1 MFIVALLLLHL
12 LELRL
17 NVLGQIINR
26 DSVLLYSVI
35 FLLVSGLVVIQLVIY
50 FIDLLAGL
58 VVSLQSFVLLGLD
71 EIMYGG
77 AGLADVVH
85 DVVGCVLDAG
95 LGVLKVLDLL
105 LQILVLDV
113 LQLLN
118 LIVVFFKHCLMRL
131 DHILMVGLQ
140 QLKSLCIKLK

>member
-1 MFIVALLLLHL
+1 MLREIV
-12 LELRL
+12 
-17 NVLGQIINR
+17 NCT
-26 DSVLLYSVI
+26 SVLLDGI
-35 FLLVSGLVVIQLVIY
+35 ILLLVSGLMIIQLVIY
-50 FIDLLAGL
+50 LLDLLTRL
-58 VVSLQSFVLLGLD
+58 RVSLQSFVLLRLD
-71 EIMYGG
+71 QVVDAG

-85 DVVGCVLDAG
+85 DVVGGVLDAG

-118 LIVVFFKHCLMRL
+118 LIVVLLKHCLVRL

-140 QLKSLCIKLK
+140 QLKSLCIRLK

>member
-1 MFIVALLLLHL
+1 MLREIV
-12 LELRL
+12 
-17 NVLGQIINR
+17 NCT
-26 DSVLLYSVI
+26 SVLLDSI
-35 FLLVSGLVVIQLVIY
+35 ILLLVSGLMIIQLVI
-50 FIDLLAGL
+50 DLLDL
-58 VVSLQSFVLLGLD
+58 LTRLRVSLQSFVLLRLD
-71 EIMYGG
+71 QVVDAG

-85 DVVGCVLDAG
+85 DVVGGVLDAG

-118 LIVVFFKHCLMRL
+118 LIVVLLKHCLVRL

-140 QLKSLCIKLK
+140 QLKSLCIRLK

>member
-1 MFIVALLLLHL
+1 MLREIV
-12 LELRL
+12 
-17 NVLGQIINR
+17 NCT
-26 DSVLLYSVI
+26 SVLLDGI
-35 FLLVSGLVVIQLVIY
+35 ILLLVSGLMIIQLVI
-50 FIDLLAGL
+50 DLLDL
-58 VVSLQSFVLLGLD
+58 LTRLRVSLQSFVLLCLD
-71 EIMYGG
+71 QVVDAG

-85 DVVGCVLDAG
+85 DVVGGVLDAG

-118 LIVVFFKHCLMRL
+118 LIVVLLKHCLVRL

-140 QLKSLCIKLK
+140 QLKSLCIRLK

>member
-1 MFIVALLLLHL
+1 MLREIV
-12 LELRL
+12 
-17 NVLGQIINR
+17 NCT
-26 DSVLLYSVI
+26 SVLLDGI
-35 FLLVSGLVVIQLVIY
+35 ILLLVSGLMIIQLVIY
-50 FIDLLAGL
+50 LLDLLTRL
-58 VVSLQSFVLLGLD
+58 RVSLQSFVLLRLD
-71 EIMYGG
+71 QVVDAG

-85 DVVGCVLDAG
+85 DVVGGVLDAG

-118 LIVVFFKHCLMRL
+118 LIVVLLKHCLVRL

-140 QLKSLCIKLK
+140 QLKSL

>member
-1 MFIVALLLLHL
+1 MI
-12 LELRL
+12 
-17 NVLGQIINR
+17 
-26 DSVLLYSVI
+26 
-35 FLLVSGLVVIQLVIY
+35 IQLVI
-50 FIDLLAGL
+50 DLLNL
-58 VVSLQSFVLLGLD
+58 LTRLRVSLQSFVLLRLD
-71 EIMYGG
+71 QVVDAG

-85 DVVGCVLDAG
+85 DVVGGVLDAG

-118 LIVVFFKHCLMRL
+118 LIVVLLKHCLMRL

-140 QLKSLCIKLK
+140 QLKSF

>member
-1 MFIVALLLLHL
+1 MLREIV
-12 LELRL
+12 
-17 NVLGQIINR
+17 NCT
-26 DSVLLYSVI
+26 SVLLDGI
-35 FLLVSGLVVIQLVIY
+35 ILLLVSGLMIIQFV
-50 FIDLLAGL
+50 IDLLDL
-58 VVSLQSFVLLGLD
+58 LTRLRVSLQSFVLLCLD
-71 EIMYGG
+71 QVVDAG

-85 DVVGCVLDAG
+85 DVVGGVLDAG

-118 LIVVFFKHCLMRL
+118 LIVVLLKHCLVRL

-140 QLKSLCIKLK
+140 QLKSF

>member
-1 MFIVALLLLHL
+1 MLREIV
-12 LELRL
+12 
-17 NVLGQIINR
+17 NCT
-26 DSVLLYSVI
+26 SVLLDGI
-35 FLLVSGLVVIQLVIY
+35 ILLLVSGLMIIQLVIY
-50 FIDLLAGL
+50 LLNL
-58 VVSLQSFVLLGLD
+58 LTRFRVSLQSFVLLRLD
-71 EIMYGG
+71 QVVDAG

-85 DVVGCVLDAG
+85 DVVGGVLDAG

-118 LIVVFFKHCLMRL
+118 LIVVLLKHCLVRL

-140 QLKSLCIKLK
+140 QLKSF

>member
-1 MFIVALLLLHL
+1 MS
-12 LELRL
+12 LERL
-17 NVLGQIINR
+17 I
-26 DSVLLYSVI
+26 
-35 FLLVSGLVVIQLVIY
+35 
-50 FIDLLAGL
+50 
-58 VVSLQSFVLLGLD
+58 LLGLNQVVD
-71 EIMYGG
+71 AG
-77 AGLADVVH
+77 AGLGDVVH

-118 LIVVFFKHCLMRL
+118 LIVVLLKHCLVRL

-140 QLKSLCIKLK
+140 QLKSLCIRLK

>member
-1 MFIVALLLLHL
+1 MLREIV
-12 LELRL
+12 
-17 NVLGQIINR
+17 NCT
-26 DSVLLYSVI
+26 SVLLDGI
-35 FLLVSGLVVIQLVIY
+35 ILLLVSGLMIIQLVIY
-50 FIDLLAGL
+50 LLNL
-58 VVSLQSFVLLGLD
+58 LTRLRVSLQSFVLLRLD
-71 EIMYGG
+71 QVVDAG

-85 DVVGCVLDAG
+85 DVVGGVLDAG

-118 LIVVFFKHCLMRL
+118 LIVVLLKHCLMRL

-140 QLKSLCIKLK
+140 QLKSLCIRLK

>member
-1 MFIVALLLLHL
+1 MLREIV
-12 LELRL
+12 
-17 NVLGQIINR
+17 NCT
-26 DSVLLYSVI
+26 SVLLDGI
-35 FLLVSGLVVIQLVIY
+35 ILLLVSGLMIIQLVI
-50 FIDLLAGL
+50 DLLDL
-58 VVSLQSFVLLGLD
+58 LTRLCVSLQSFVLLCLD
-71 EIMYGG
+71 QVVDAG

-85 DVVGCVLDAG
+85 DVVGGVLDAG

-118 LIVVFFKHCLMRL
+118 LIVVLLKHCLVRL

-140 QLKSLCIKLK
+140 QLKSL

>member
-1 MFIVALLLLHL
+1 MLREIV
-12 LELRL
+12 
-17 NVLGQIINR
+17 NCT
-26 DSVLLYSVI
+26 SVLLDSI
-35 FLLVSGLVVIQLVIY
+35 ILLLVSGLMIIQLVI
-50 FIDLLAGL
+50 DLLDL
-58 VVSLQSFVLLGLD
+58 LTRLRVSLQSFVLLRLD
-71 EIMYGG
+71 QVVDAG

-85 DVVGCVLDAG
+85 DVVGGVLDAG

-118 LIVVFFKHCLMRL
+118 LIVVLLKHCLVRL

-140 QLKSLCIKLK
+140 QLKSF

>member
-1 MFIVALLLLHL
+1 MLREIV
-12 LELRL
+12 
-17 NVLGQIINR
+17 NCT
-26 DSVLLYSVI
+26 SVLLDGI
-35 FLLVSGLVVIQLVIY
+35 ILLLVSGLMIIQLVI
-50 FIDLLAGL
+50 DLLNL
-58 VVSLQSFVLLGLD
+58 LTRLRVSLQSFVLLRLD
-71 EIMYGG
+71 QVVDAG

-85 DVVGCVLDAG
+85 DVVGGVLDAG

-118 LIVVFFKHCLMRL
+118 LIVVLLKHCLVRL

-140 QLKSLCIKLK
+140 QLKSF

>member
-1 MFIVALLLLHL
+1 MLREIV
-12 LELRL
+12 
-17 NVLGQIINR
+17 NCT
-26 DSVLLYSVI
+26 SVLLDGI
-35 FLLVSGLVVIQLVIY
+35 ILLLVSGLMIIQLVI
-50 FIDLLAGL
+50 DLLDL
-58 VVSLQSFVLLGLD
+58 LTRLRVSLQSFVLLRLD
-71 EIMYGG
+71 QVVDAG

-85 DVVGCVLDAG
+85 DVVGGVLDAG

-118 LIVVFFKHCLMRL
+118 LIVVLLKHCLMRL

-140 QLKSLCIKLK
+140 QLKSLCIRLK

>member
-1 MFIVALLLLHL
+1 MLREIV
-12 LELRL
+12 
-17 NVLGQIINR
+17 NCT
-26 DSVLLYSVI
+26 SVLLDGI
-35 FLLVSGLVVIQLVIY
+35 ILLLVSGLMIIQLVI
-50 FIDLLAGL
+50 DLLDL
-58 VVSLQSFVLLGLD
+58 LTRLRVSLQSFVLLCLD
-71 EIMYGG
+71 QVVDAG

-85 DVVGCVLDAG
+85 DVVGGVLDAG

-118 LIVVFFKHCLMRL
+118 LIVVLLKHCLMRL

-140 QLKSLCIKLK
+140 QLKSL

>member
-1 MFIVALLLLHL
+1 MLREIV
-12 LELRL
+12 
-17 NVLGQIINR
+17 NCT
-26 DSVLLYSVI
+26 SVLLDGI
-35 FLLVSGLVVIQLVIY
+35 ILLLVSGLMIIQLVI
-50 FIDLLAGL
+50 DLLDL
-58 VVSLQSFVLLGLD
+58 LTRLCVSLQSFVLLRLD
-71 EIMYGG
+71 QVVDAG

-85 DVVGCVLDAG
+85 DVVGGVLDAG

-118 LIVVFFKHCLMRL
+118 LIVVLLKHCLVRL

-140 QLKSLCIKLK
+140 QLKSF

>member
-1 MFIVALLLLHL
+1 MLREIV
-12 LELRL
+12 
-17 NVLGQIINR
+17 NCT
-26 DSVLLYSVI
+26 SVLLDGI
-35 FLLVSGLVVIQLVIY
+35 ILLLVSGLMIIQLVI
-50 FIDLLAGL
+50 DLLNL
-58 VVSLQSFVLLGLD
+58 LTRLRVSLQSFVLLRLD
-71 EIMYGG
+71 QVVDAG

-85 DVVGCVLDAG
+85 DVVGGVLDAG

-118 LIVVFFKHCLMRL
+118 LIVVLLKHCLMRL

-140 QLKSLCIKLK
+140 QLKSL

>member
-1 MFIVALLLLHL
+1 MLREIV
-12 LELRL
+12 
-17 NVLGQIINR
+17 NCT
-26 DSVLLYSVI
+26 SVLLDGI
-35 FLLVSGLVVIQLVIY
+35 ILLLVSGLMIIQLVIY
-50 FIDLLAGL
+50 LLDLLARL
-58 VVSLQSFVLLGLD
+58 RVSLQSFVLLCLD
-71 EIMYGG
+71 QVVDAG

-85 DVVGCVLDAG
+85 DVVGGVLDAG

-118 LIVVFFKHCLMRL
+118 LIVVLLKHCLVRL

-140 QLKSLCIKLK
+140 QLKSL

>member
-1 MFIVALLLLHL
+1 MLREIV
-12 LELRL
+12 
-17 NVLGQIINR
+17 NCT
-26 DSVLLYSVI
+26 SVLLDGI
-35 FLLVSGLVVIQLVIY
+35 ILLLVSGLMIIQLVI
-50 FIDLLAGL
+50 DLLDL
-58 VVSLQSFVLLGLD
+58 LTRLRVSLQSFVLLRLD
-71 EIMYGG
+71 QVVDAG

-85 DVVGCVLDAG
+85 DVVGGVLDAG

-118 LIVVFFKHCLMRL
+118 LIVVLLKHCLVRL

>member
-1 MFIVALLLLHL
+1 MLREIV
-12 LELRL
+12 
-17 NVLGQIINR
+17 NCT
-26 DSVLLYSVI
+26 SVLLDGI
-35 FLLVSGLVVIQLVIY
+35 ILLLVSGLMIIQLVIY
-50 FIDLLAGL
+50 LLDLLTRL
-58 VVSLQSFVLLGLD
+58 RVSLQSFVLLRLD
-71 EIMYGG
+71 QVVDAG

-85 DVVGCVLDAG
+85 DVVGGVLDAG

-118 LIVVFFKHCLMRL
+118 LIVVLLKHCLMRL

-140 QLKSLCIKLK
+140 QLKSL

>member
-1 MFIVALLLLHL
+1 MLREIV
-12 LELRL
+12 
-17 NVLGQIINR
+17 NCT
-26 DSVLLYSVI
+26 SVLLDGI
-35 FLLVSGLVVIQLVIY
+35 ILLLVSGLMIIQLVI
-50 FIDLLAGL
+50 DLLNL
-58 VVSLQSFVLLGLD
+58 LTRLRVSLQSFVLLRLD
-71 EIMYGG
+71 QVVDAG

-85 DVVGCVLDAG
+85 DVVGGVLDAG

-118 LIVVFFKHCLMRL
+118 LIVVLLKHCLMRL

>member
-1 MFIVALLLLHL
+1 MLREIV
-12 LELRL
+12 
-17 NVLGQIINR
+17 NCT
-26 DSVLLYSVI
+26 SVLLDGI
-35 FLLVSGLVVIQLVIY
+35 ILLLVSGLMIIQLVI
-50 FIDLLAGL
+50 DLLDL
-58 VVSLQSFVLLGLD
+58 LTRLRVSLQSFVLLRLD
-71 EIMYGG
+71 QVVDAG

-85 DVVGCVLDAG
+85 DVVGGVLDAG

-118 LIVVFFKHCLMRL
+118 LIVVLLKHCLVRL

-140 QLKSLCIKLK
+140 QLKSLCIRLK

>member
-1 MFIVALLLLHL
+1 MLREIV
-12 LELRL
+12 
-17 NVLGQIINR
+17 NCT
-26 DSVLLYSVI
+26 SVLLDSI
-35 FLLVSGLVVIQLVIY
+35 ILLLVSGLMIIQLVIY
-50 FIDLLAGL
+50 LLDLLTRL
-58 VVSLQSFVLLGLD
+58 RVSLQSFVLLCLD
-71 EIMYGG
+71 QVVDAG

-85 DVVGCVLDAG
+85 DVVGGVLDAG

-118 LIVVFFKHCLMRL
+118 LIVVLFKHCLVRL

-140 QLKSLCIKLK
+140 QLKSF

>member
-1 MFIVALLLLHL
+1 MLREIV
-12 LELRL
+12 
-17 NVLGQIINR
+17 NCT
-26 DSVLLYSVI
+26 SVLLDGI
-35 FLLVSGLVVIQLVIY
+35 ILLLVSGLMIIQFV
-50 FIDLLAGL
+50 IDLLNL
-58 VVSLQSFVLLGLD
+58 LTRLRVSLQSFVLLCLD
-71 EIMYGG
+71 QVVYAC

-85 DVVGCVLDAG
+85 DVVGGVLDAG

-118 LIVVFFKHCLMRL
+118 LIVVLLKHCLMRL

-140 QLKSLCIKLK
+140 QLKSLCIRLK

>member
-1 MFIVALLLLHL
+1 MLREIV
-12 LELRL
+12 
-17 NVLGQIINR
+17 NCT
-26 DSVLLYSVI
+26 SVLLDSI
-35 FLLVSGLVVIQLVIY
+35 ILLLVSGLMIIQLVI
-50 FIDLLAGL
+50 DLLDL
-58 VVSLQSFVLLGLD
+58 LTRLRVSLQSFVLLRLD
-71 EIMYGG
+71 QVVDAS

-85 DVVGCVLDAG
+85 DVAGCVLDAG

-118 LIVVFFKHCLMRL
+118 LIVVLLKHCLVRL

-140 QLKSLCIKLK
+140 QLKSL

>member
-1 MFIVALLLLHL
+1 MLREIV
-12 LELRL
+12 
-17 NVLGQIINR
+17 NCT
-26 DSVLLYSVI
+26 SVLLDSI
-35 FLLVSGLVVIQLVIY
+35 ILLLVSGLMIIQLVIY
-50 FIDLLAGL
+50 LLNL
-58 VVSLQSFVLLGLD
+58 LTRLCVSLQSFVLLRLD
-71 EIMYGG
+71 QVVDAG

-85 DVVGCVLDAG
+85 DVVGGVLDAG

-118 LIVVFFKHCLMRL
+118 LIVVLLKHCLVRL

>member
-1 MFIVALLLLHL
+1 MLREIV
-12 LELRL
+12 
-17 NVLGQIINR
+17 NCT
-26 DSVLLYSVI
+26 SVLLDGI
-35 FLLVSGLVVIQLVIY
+35 ILLLVSGLMIIQLVI
-50 FIDLLAGL
+50 DLLNL
-58 VVSLQSFVLLGLD
+58 LTRLRVSLQSFVLLRLD
-71 EIMYGG
+71 QVVDAG

-85 DVVGCVLDAG
+85 DVVGGVLDAG

-118 LIVVFFKHCLMRL
+118 LIVVLLKHCLVRL

>member
-1 MFIVALLLLHL
+1 MLREIV
-12 LELRL
+12 
-17 NVLGQIINR
+17 NCT
-26 DSVLLYSVI
+26 SVLLDGI
-35 FLLVSGLVVIQLVIY
+35 ILLLVSGLMIIQLVI
-50 FIDLLAGL
+50 DLLNL
-58 VVSLQSFVLLGLD
+58 LTRLRVSLQSFVLLRLD
-71 EIMYGG
+71 QVVDAG

-85 DVVGCVLDAG
+85 DVVGGVLDAG

-118 LIVVFFKHCLMRL
+118 LIVVLLKHCLMRL

-140 QLKSLCIKLK
+140 QLKSF